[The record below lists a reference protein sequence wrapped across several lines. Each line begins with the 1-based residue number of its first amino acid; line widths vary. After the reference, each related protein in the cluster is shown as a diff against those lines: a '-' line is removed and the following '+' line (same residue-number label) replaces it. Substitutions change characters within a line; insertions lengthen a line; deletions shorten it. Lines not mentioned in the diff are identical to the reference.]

1 MLETGRITNTN
12 EYGEPIVNCSDL
24 MELVYQGYDID
35 KVKVND
41 ERVEKYNSIINDL
54 DYNQLIILDEFIN
67 QDDEFLKSTKNK
79 TEKLNINSKFNFIL
93 EKFKN
98 FK

>member
-1 MLETGRITNTN
+1 MSKNKEDIKKKIIYRSSYRGTKEMDR
-12 EYGEPIVNCSDL
+12 L
-24 MELVYQGYDID
+24 MINFV
-35 KVKVND
+35 
-41 ERVEKYNSIINDL
+41 NSIINDL

-67 QDDEFLKSTKNK
+67 QDDEFLKLTKNK

>member
-1 MLETGRITNTN
+1 MSKNIEDIKKKIIYRSSYRGTKEMDT
-12 EYGEPIVNCSDL
+12 L
-24 MELVYQGYDID
+24 MI
-35 KVKVND
+35 KFVK
-41 ERVEKYNSIINDL
+41 SIINDL

-67 QDDEFLKSTKNK
+67 QDDEFLKLTKNK
-79 TEKLNINSKFNFIL
+79 WEKLNINSKFNFIL

>member
-1 MLETGRITNTN
+1 MSKNIEDIKKKIIYRSSYRGTKEMDT
-12 EYGEPIVNCSDL
+12 L
-24 MELVYQGYDID
+24 MI
-35 KVKVND
+35 KFVK
-41 ERVEKYNSIINDL
+41 SIINDL

>member
-1 MLETGRITNTN
+1 MSKNKEDIKKKIIYRSSYRGTKEMDT
-12 EYGEPIVNCSDL
+12 L
-24 MELVYQGYDID
+24 MI
-35 KVKVND
+35 KFVK
-41 ERVEKYNSIINDL
+41 SIINDL

-67 QDDEFLKSTKNK
+67 QDDEFLKLTKNK
-79 TEKLNINSKFNFIL
+79 GEKLNINSKFNFIL

>member
-1 MLETGRITNTN
+1 MSKNKEDIKKKIIYRSSYRGTKEMDR
-12 EYGEPIVNCSDL
+12 L
-24 MELVYQGYDID
+24 MINFV
-35 KVKVND
+35 
-41 ERVEKYNSIINDL
+41 NSIINDL

-67 QDDEFLKSTKNK
+67 QDDEFLKLTKNK
-79 TEKLNINSKFNFIL
+79 WEKLNINSKFNFIL

>member
-1 MLETGRITNTN
+1 MSKNIEDIKKKIIYRSSYRGTKEMDT
-12 EYGEPIVNCSDL
+12 L
-24 MELVYQGYDID
+24 MI
-35 KVKVND
+35 KFVK
-41 ERVEKYNSIINDL
+41 SIINDL

-67 QDDEFLKSTKNK
+67 QDDEFLKLTKSK
-79 TEKLNINSKFNFIL
+79 WEKLNINSKFNFIL

>member
-1 MLETGRITNTN
+1 MSKNKEDIKKKIIYRSSYRGTKEMDR
-12 EYGEPIVNCSDL
+12 L
-24 MELVYQGYDID
+24 MINFV
-35 KVKVND
+35 
-41 ERVEKYNSIINDL
+41 NSIINDL

-67 QDDEFLKSTKNK
+67 QDDEFLKLTKSK
-79 TEKLNINSKFNFIL
+79 WEKLNINSKFNFIL

>member
-1 MLETGRITNTN
+1 MDR
-12 EYGEPIVNCSDL
+12 L
-24 MELVYQGYDID
+24 MINFV
-35 KVKVND
+35 
-41 ERVEKYNSIINDL
+41 NSIINDL